1 MKKGIILAWLSVL
14 LIAIIAVTLTACGE
28 KSPLIGKWQY
38 VEDEGMYFEFFS
50 DGRVEMG
57 VEPNLFSGTYEE
69 TGEKEVTLTLVSL
82 NGEIADESE
91 QLVLEYSFS
100 EDDLVL
106 TNGEA
111 TATFIP
117 VK

>member
-1 MKKGIILAWLSVL
+1 
-14 LIAIIAVTLTACGE
+14 
-28 KSPLIGKWQY
+28 
-38 VEDEGMYFEFFS
+38 
-50 DGRVEMG
+50 MG

-91 QLVLEYSFS
+91 QLVLEYNFS